1 MALTPQNAAVALLC
15 RSNATLTE
23 VIYDEIGLPP
33 RFVPG
38 SDFTALAVASNLRKA
53 TRFLRTIHASR
64 SALDWELNIKLPH
77 GITSLFFSGCVIE
90 GGLVI
95 IGTKEALTASPLPDP
110 LLAASETA
118 PSNFKQAITDLS
130 IRREARVSSQRILTQ
145 KLSQLEQFLA
155 RTQSEA
161 ADSSLPARKIGSK
174 QIRILEMAAHD
185 LRNPVSGV
193 LAASQ
198 FLLEDAAPRLEEH
211 QIALLRSIGASSRL
225 MLRLLEDM
233 LEIPSIDSSGMKMYF
248 QVTDIRSLVEQ
259 SVAMIR
265 PLAEPR
271 RVRIE
276 VSADAEVPTLAA
288 DPVRMSQA
296 LHDLLASAIRWSQF
310 GGKVTVSV
318 SARREYAVVSI
329 VNENPESAAEAMKH
343 LLAPVDLRRLKGG
356 LAEARTALTLASVK
370 RTIDAHRGV
379 IQSDCGVDK
388 EATVTVMLPIS
399 RRARPGA
406 AQDPKRH
413 QAHGGK

>member
-15 RSNATLTE
+15 RSNGTLTE

-33 RFVPG
+33 RFAPG
-38 SDFTALAVASNLRKA
+38 SDFTALVVASNLRKA
-53 TRFLRTIHASR
+53 TRFLRTIQASR
-64 SALDWELNIKLPH
+64 SALDWELNVKLPH
-77 GITSLFFSGCVIE
+77 GVTSLFFSGCVTD

-95 IGTKEALTASPLPDP
+95 IGTKEALAASALPER
-110 LLAASETA
+110 LLAAAETA
-118 PSNFKQAITDLS
+118 SANVKQALTDLS
-130 IRREARVSSQRILTQ
+130 VRREARAASQRT
-145 KLSQLEQFLA
+145 LSQRLSELEQFLA
-155 RTQSEA
+155 RSQSEA
-161 ADSSLPARKIGSK
+161 ADAGLPARRLGSK

-185 LRNPVSGV
+185 LRNPISGV

-198 FLLEDAAPRLEEH
+198 FLLEDAATRLEEH

-233 LEIPSIDSSGMKMYF
+233 LEIPSIDSSGMKMYL

-265 PLAEPR
+265 PLAEAR
-271 RVRIE
+271 YVRIE

-296 LHDLLASAIRWSQF
+296 LHDLLASAIRWSQS

-318 SARREYAVVSI
+318 SARRDYAVVSI
-329 VNENPESAAEAMKH
+329 LNENPESAAEAFKH

-356 LAEARTALTLASVK
+356 LAEARTALTLANVK

-379 IQSDCGVDK
+379 IQSDNDVDK
-388 EATVTVMLPIS
+388 GTTVTVMLPIS
-399 RRARPGA
+399 RRAKPSA
-406 AQDPKRH
+406 VQDPKRH

>member
-15 RSNATLTE
+15 RPNGTLTE
-23 VIYDEIGLPP
+23 VIYDEVGLPP
-33 RFVPG
+33 RLAPG
-38 SDFTALAVASNLRKA
+38 ADFTALVVASNLRKA
-53 TRFLRTIHASR
+53 TRFLRTIQASR
-64 SALDWELNIKLPH
+64 SALDWELNVKLPY
-77 GITSLFFSGCVIE
+77 GVTSLFFSGCVTD

-95 IGTKEALTASPLPDP
+95 IGTKEALAASTFPGQ
-110 LLAASETA
+110 LLAAAETT
-118 PSNFKQAITDLS
+118 PLNVKQALTDLGV
-130 IRREARVSSQRILTQ
+130 RRDAKASSQRTLSQ
-145 KLSQLEQFLA
+145 RLSQLEQFLA
-155 RTQSEA
+155 RSHSEA
-161 ADSSLPARKIGSK
+161 VEACLPTRKIGSK

-198 FLLEDAAPRLEEH
+198 FLLEDAASRLEEH
-211 QIALLRSIGASSRL
+211 QIALLRSIGSSSRL

-233 LEIPSIDSSGMKMYF
+233 LEIPSIDSTDMKMYF

-259 SVAMIR
+259 SVSMIR

-271 RVRIE
+271 RIRIE
-276 VSADAEVPTLAA
+276 VSADTEVPTLPA

-296 LHDLLASAIRWSQF
+296 LHDLLASAIRWSQS

-318 SARREYAVVSI
+318 SARRDYAVVAI
-329 VNENPESAAEAMKH
+329 VNENPEVSADAVKH

-356 LAEARTALTLASVK
+356 LAEARMALTLASVK

-379 IQSDCGVDK
+379 IQSESDVDK
-388 EATVTVMLPIS
+388 GATITVMLPIS
-399 RRARPGA
+399 RRARATG
-406 AQDPKRH
+406 AQDAKRH